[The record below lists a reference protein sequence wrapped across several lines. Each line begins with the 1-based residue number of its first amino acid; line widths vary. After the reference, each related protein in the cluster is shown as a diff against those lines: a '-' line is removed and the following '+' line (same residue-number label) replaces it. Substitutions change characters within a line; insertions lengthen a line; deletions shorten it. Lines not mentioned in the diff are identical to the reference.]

1 MELRQLTAVVA
12 VSETGSVTAAARR
25 LHVVQPAVTRQI
37 RTLEEELGAPLFH
50 RTNQGMVPTEAGEV
64 LLEHARRALHELD
77 LVRTEIRPG
86 PREVS
91 GVVRLG
97 LLESTVDLLAPH
109 LVRGLAELHPGVELR
124 LMSGYSGHLQR
135 WLDDGDVDLS
145 LLYDLAAT
153 PSLSVTPL
161 AEENLWL
168 VAPPEAGLSPER
180 PLPWAQAWRHPLVL
194 PVAGHGLRVLID
206 RARPDD
212 GTGPTVV
219 TEVNA
224 MRIQKALVEAG
235 QGWTVLPAAGV
246 APDIAAGTLS
256 GAPLT
261 GPEVSRSVVLGLP
274 LGRRVPPAVRA
285 VAAHVADVARE
296 LVASGAW
303 PGASAGARDTC

>member
-64 LLEHARRALHELD
+64 LLERARRALHELD

-109 LVRGLAELHPGVELR
+109 LVRGLAARCPGIELR
-124 LMSGYSGHLQR
+124 LSSGYSGHLQR

-145 LLYDLAAT
+145 LLYDLADT
-153 PSLSVTPL
+153 PSLSVTSL
-161 AEENLWL
+161 AQEPLWL
-168 VAPPEAGLSPER
+168 VAPPDAGLSPDR
-180 PLPWAQAWRHPLVL
+180 PLSWAEAWCRPLVL
-194 PVAGHGLRVLID
+194 PVAGHGLRALID
-206 RARPDD
+206 RARPVD
-212 GTGPTVV
+212 GPAPTVV

-224 MRIQKALVEAG
+224 MSIQKTLVAAG

-246 APDIAAGTLS
+246 APDVAAGTLS
-256 GAPLT
+256 GTPLT
-261 GPEVSRSVVLGLP
+261 GPEISRSVVLGSP
-274 LGRRVPPAVRA
+274 VGRRVSPAVRA
-285 VAAHVADVARE
+285 VAAHVADTARE

-303 PGASAGARDTC
+303 PGARPGTDT